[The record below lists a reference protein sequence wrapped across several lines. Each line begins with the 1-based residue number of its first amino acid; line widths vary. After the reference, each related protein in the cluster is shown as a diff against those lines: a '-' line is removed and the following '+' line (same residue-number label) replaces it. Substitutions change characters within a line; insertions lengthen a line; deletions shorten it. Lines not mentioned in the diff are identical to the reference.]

1 MGRGH
6 LPCSLRHNVLVTH
19 LVALF
24 FSCHCCC
31 CRYYVSCAHTVPAFD
46 RFQRANLT
54 LSLPRCRRCFGTF
67 VLVRVCPLESL
78 SGWGGRGGVVGTCCC
93 RLAFCTDAH
102 LCRSLFFLFLILFL
116 SFLQALANSV
126 ESWTNRCSSSDS
138 VRVLCVSACMWL
150 LCDASVVHKW
160 TGIKT
165 CAMNFY
171 NCYHG
176 FSVSFLWMQQAF
188 SHVVQHHYRMMVI
201 HSCPV

>member
-6 LPCSLRHNVLVTH
+6 LPCSLRHSVLVTH

-78 SGWGGRGGVVGTCCC
+78 SGWGGRGGGCWHLLLSAGFLY
-93 RLAFCTDAH
+93 RCTFMPFSFFSFSRSFSFFSASASK
-102 LCRSLFFLFLILFL
+102 LCGKLDKP
-116 SFLQALANSV
+116 LQ
-126 ESWTNRCSSSDS
+126 
-138 VRVLCVSACMWL
+138 
-150 LCDASVVHKW
+150 
-160 TGIKT
+160 
-165 CAMNFY
+165 
-171 NCYHG
+171 
-176 FSVSFLWMQQAF
+176 
-188 SHVVQHHYRMMVI
+188 
-201 HSCPV
+201 